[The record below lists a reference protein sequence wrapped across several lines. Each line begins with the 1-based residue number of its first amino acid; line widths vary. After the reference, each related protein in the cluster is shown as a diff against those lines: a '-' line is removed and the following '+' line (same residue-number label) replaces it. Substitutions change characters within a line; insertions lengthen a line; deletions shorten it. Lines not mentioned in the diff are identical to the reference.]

1 MTKEELQ
8 SFLPQKPE
16 RLQQVADSKRQQL
29 VQASY
34 DVIGCIHEVYKQLGG
49 GLPEYIYQEALSKQ
63 LKAKGLTYHKEM
75 RYHPLFNGEPLEA
88 FLKMDLVV
96 ESSVGNIIVECKALT
111 LLTEKEHYQT
121 SMEIGEMVLFPAVRD
136 AVHKT
141 EGKPVTMMVAAPGTS
156 CRQQILDGTG
166 IHALHPI
173 QIMLRMLKN

>member
-34 DVIGCIHEVYKQLGG
+34 DVIGCIHEVYKQLGC

-63 LKAKGLTYHKEM
+63 LKTKGLTYHKEM

-121 SMEIGEMVLFPAVRD
+121 FGYLRATGWPIAILVNF
-136 AVHKT
+136 
-141 EGKPVTMMVAAPGTS
+141 GTD
-156 CRQQILDGTG
+156 RRAQIERFHFDNGT
-166 IHALHPI
+166 LYVF
-173 QIMLRMLKN
+173 

>member
-16 RLQQVADSKRQQL
+16 RLQQVAEPKRQQL

-63 LKAKGLTYHKEM
+63 LKTKGLTYHKEM

-88 FLKMDLVV
+88 FIKMDLVV

-111 LLTEKEHYQT
+111 ILTEKEHYQT
-121 SMEIGEMVLFPAVRD
+121 FGYLRATGWPIAILVNFGADHRAQIERFSYD
-136 AVHKT
+136 N
-141 EGKPVTMMVAAPGTS
+141 GT
-156 CRQQILDGTG
+156 LYVF
-166 IHALHPI
+166 
-173 QIMLRMLKN
+173 

>member
-16 RLQQVADSKRQQL
+16 RLQQVADPKRQQL
-29 VQASY
+29 VDASY
-34 DVIGCIHEVYKQLGG
+34 AVIGCIHDIYRQLGG

-63 LKAKGLTYHKEM
+63 LKAKGLTFHKEM

-111 LLTEKEHYQT
+111 HLTEKEHYQT
-121 SMEIGEMVLFPAVRD
+121 FGYLRATGWPIAILVNF
-136 AVHKT
+136 
-141 EGKPVTMMVAAPGTS
+141 GTD
-156 CRQQILDGTG
+156 RRAQIERFHFDNSTLYVF
-166 IHALHPI
+166 
-173 QIMLRMLKN
+173 